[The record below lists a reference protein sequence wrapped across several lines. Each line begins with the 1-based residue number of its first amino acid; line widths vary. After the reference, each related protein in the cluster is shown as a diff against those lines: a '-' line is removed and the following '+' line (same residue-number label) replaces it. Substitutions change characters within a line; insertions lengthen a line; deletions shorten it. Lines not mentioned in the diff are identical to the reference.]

1 MSATKGL
8 SARKGATGESAHAV
22 FLIYIQDDGKVRRNF
37 VEAKHTLEVF
47 KMLCIGKDQPYEAL
61 CQLFDDQTHDGSDM
75 AHYYD
80 LVAKSVDAISE
91 AFQEKE
97 IIKLA
102 TGRGALL
109 PVVSEQITNP
119 TDFTLVT
126 WFVIS

>member
-1 MSATKGL
+1 
-8 SARKGATGESAHAV
+8 
-22 FLIYIQDDGKVRRNF
+22 
-37 VEAKHTLEVF
+37 
-47 KMLCIGKDQPYEAL
+47 
-61 CQLFDDQTHDGSDM
+61 M

-109 PVVSEQITNP
+109 PIVSEQITNP

-126 WFVIS
+126 WLVIS